1 MQAFATVSLLKDPIT
16 SFIFWIRSSVLL
28 RDFANDPY
36 FRFAQHKIAK
46 RFPSGELGVQ
56 ASSSYTSTTVLLMV
70 FPKDFNL
77 HHGTSGAKS
86 GDCPCSCAFLLIHL
100 CWNVTVSFYLC
111 FSRQLRRFCGKKL
124 IKKIIF

>member
-1 MQAFATVSLLKDPIT
+1 MSENVDENQPMKFNKNAKTISLLHLPAQERENFKFKNI
-16 SFIFWIRSSVLL
+16 
-28 RDFANDPY
+28 
-36 FRFAQHKIAK
+36 AQHKIAK
-46 RFPSGELGVQ
+46 RFPSGELGGQ
-56 ASSSYTSTTVLLMV
+56 TSSSYTSTTVLLMV

-86 GDCPCSCAFLLIHL
+86 EDCPCSCAFLLIHL

-111 FSRQLRRFCGKKL
+111 FSRRLRRFCGKKL